1 MCGVWSPRVPTPKR
15 LLIIEEEALIALD
28 VQQVIELG
36 LDGRATV
43 TRDYEEASGLVGP
56 LAELSLAVITP
67 PRTPADRAFAGKLIQ
82 AGVAVVVCSA
92 SMTDLSGTPLAGS
105 PIVNKPFTDDEILAA
120 CREALAD
127 KCVSSAC
134 GS

>member
-1 MCGVWSPRVPTPKR
+1 MNVRTC
-15 LLIIEEEALIALD
+15 ALVAVEQLPATTAHAPDTGGNALAALD
-28 VQQVIELG
+28 G
-36 LDGRATV
+36 AMPT
-43 TRDYEEASGLVGP
+43 
-56 LAELSLAVITP
+56 
-67 PRTPADRAFAGKLIQ
+67 
-82 AGVAVVVCSA
+82 
-92 SMTDLSGTPLAGS
+92 LAGS